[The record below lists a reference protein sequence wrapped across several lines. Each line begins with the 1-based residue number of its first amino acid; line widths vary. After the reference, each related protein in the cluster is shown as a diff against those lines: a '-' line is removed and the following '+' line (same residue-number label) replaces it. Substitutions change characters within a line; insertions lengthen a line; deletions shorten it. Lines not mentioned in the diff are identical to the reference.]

1 MIVNSLTELIGHT
14 PMLRLNRLAAG
25 LGAEI
30 LAKLEMFNPYS
41 LKDRPALY
49 MIKDAERSGGLHP
62 GGTIIEASSG
72 NAGVALTYIGRLRGY
87 RVVICMSELM
97 SDEHK
102 QLLRALGAELVL
114 TPAELGIRGSRKKA
128 KELATSLPNAMYME
142 QHYNPANAQSHR
154 ETTAE
159 EIWHDTEGGLDIF
172 IHGLGSCGTITG
184 VAQALK
190 ARKPALQFIGVEPAG
205 AALMSQ
211 GEFRPHRL
219 LGIGPGF
226 VPGLFDRELM
236 DEIVTVSEE
245 DAFATCREIGA
256 KEGLLVGIT
265 SGASA
270 YVALDLAR
278 RPENAGKTI
287 GIIFADAG
295 QGYLSVEGLFQ
306 DEERTYEK
314 ADFGELSR
322 TV

>member
-1 MIVNSLTELIGHT
+1 MIVDSLTELIGHT

-25 LGAEI
+25 LDAEI

-49 MIKDAERSGGLHP
+49 LIEDAERSGRLAP
-62 GGTIIEASSG
+62 DGTIVEASSG
-72 NAGVALTYIGRLRGY
+72 NAGVALTYIGRLKGY
-87 RVVICMSELM
+87 HVVICMSEMM

-114 TPAELGIRGSRKKA
+114 TPAELGIRGSRDKA
-128 KELATSLPNAMYME
+128 RELAENLPNALYME
-142 QHYNPANAQSHR
+142 QHFNPANARSHR

-159 EIWHDTEGGLDIF
+159 EIWQDTAGGVDIF
-172 IHGLGSCGTITG
+172 IHGLGSCGTMSG

-190 ARKPALQFIGVEPAG
+190 DRKPSLRFVAYEPEG

-211 GEFRPHRL
+211 GEFKPHKL

-226 VPGLFDRELM
+226 VPGLFDATLY
-236 DEIVTVSEE
+236 DEIVTVRVE
-245 DAFATCREIGA
+245 DAFAMCREIAA

-270 YVALDLAR
+270 HVALEMAR
-278 RPENAGKTI
+278 RPENAGQTI
-287 GIIFADAG
+287 VIVFADAG
-295 QGYLSVEGLFQ
+295 QGYLSVEGLF
-306 DEERTYEK
+306 
-314 ADFGELSR
+314 
-322 TV
+322 

>member
-1 MIVNSLTELIGHT
+1 MVVNELTELIGHT
-14 PMLRLNRLAAG
+14 PMLRLNHLAAG

-49 MIKDAERSGGLHP
+49 VIEDAERSGRLRP
-62 GGTIIEASSG
+62 DGTIIEASSG
-72 NAGVALTYIGRLRGY
+72 NMGVALAYIGRLKGY
-87 RVVICMSELM
+87 HVIICMSELM

-114 TPAELGIRGSRKKA
+114 TPAELGIRGSREKA
-128 KELATSLPNAMYME
+128 QELASTLPNAIYIE
-142 QHYNPANAQSHR
+142 QHSNPANAQSHR

-159 EIWHDTEGGLDIF
+159 EIWRDTEGQLDIF

-190 ARKPALQFIGVEPAG
+190 TRKPSIQFIGVEPAG

-211 GEFRPHRL
+211 GEFKAHRL

-226 VPGLFDRELM
+226 VPGLFEPKLL
-236 DEIVTVSEE
+236 DEIITVSEE
-245 DAFATCREIGA
+245 DAFATCREIAA

-270 YVALDLAR
+270 YVALNLAHC
-278 RPENAGKTI
+278 PENEGKTI
-287 GIIFADAG
+287 CIIFADAG
-295 QGYLSVEGLFQ
+295 QGYLSVEGLF
-306 DEERTYEK
+306 
-314 ADFGELSR
+314 
-322 TV
+322 

>member
-1 MIVNSLTELIGHT
+1 LIVDSLIELIGGT

-25 LGAEI
+25 LDVEI
-30 LAKLEMFNPYS
+30 LAKLEMLNPYS

-49 MIKDAERSGGLHP
+49 LIEDAERSGRLAP

-72 NAGVALTYIGRLRGY
+72 NAGTALTYIGRLKGY
-87 RVVICMSELM
+87 QVVICMSELM

-102 QLLRALGAELVL
+102 KQLRALGAELVL
-114 TPAELGIRGSRKKA
+114 TPAEAGIRGSREKA
-128 KELATSLPNAMYME
+128 QELADSLPNAIYME
-142 QHYNPANAQSHR
+142 QHHNPANAQAHR

-159 EIWHDTEGGLDIF
+159 EIWRDTGGRVDIF
-172 IHGLGSCGTITG
+172 VHGLGSCGTMTG
-184 VAQALK
+184 VAKVLK
-190 ARKPALQFIGVEPAG
+190 ERKPSLRCIGIEPEG

-226 VPGLFDRELM
+226 VPDLFEPDLM
-236 DEIVTVSEE
+236 DEIVTVRVE
-245 DAFATCREIGA
+245 DAFATSREIA
-256 KEGLLVGIT
+256 SKEGLLAGIT

-287 GIIFADAG
+287 VVIFADAG
-295 QGYLSVEGLFQ
+295 QGYMSVEGLF
-306 DEERTYEK
+306 DT
-314 ADFGELSR
+314 
-322 TV
+322 T